1 VFAPDRPAAH
11 GSPGAVASSRSVAFR
26 TRRGLAAWSVGNRP
40 RWVIPPGERRRIG
53 PVLTVGPAGTTVVTR
68 WKETR
73 VSQLIALGFQSE
85 TDADAFMTQVVGL
98 EKAQLL
104 GLGDMVKVVRKDDGK
119 MKIKQSE
126 NLTGVGALSGAFWGM
141 LIGFIFLNPFL
152 GMAVG
157 AAAGA
162 VAGHFTDVG
171 IDDDFIK
178 SVGETIKPGQAGVF
192 LLIQQETPDKVEDAM
207 KEWQGKGVT
216 VLKTNLSAD
225 AEAKLKETFG
235 DA

>member
-1 VFAPDRPAAH
+1 M
-11 GSPGAVASSRSVAFR
+11 
-26 TRRGLAAWSVGNRP
+26 
-40 RWVIPPGERRRIG
+40 
-53 PVLTVGPAGTTVVTR
+53 
-68 WKETR
+68 
-73 VSQLIALGFQSE
+73 SQLIALGFQNE
-85 TDADAFMTQVVGL
+85 ADADAFMDEVVSL
-98 EKAQLL
+98 EKQQLL

-119 MKIKQSE
+119 VKIKQQNS
-126 NLTGVGALSGAFWGM
+126 LTGWGALSGAFWGL

-157 AAAGA
+157 TAAGA

-192 LLIQQETPDKVEDAM
+192 LLVEQETPDKVEEAM
-207 KEWQGKGVT
+207 SKWAGKVT

-225 AEAKLKETFG
+225 AEAQLKETFG
-235 DA
+235 EA

>member
-1 VFAPDRPAAH
+1 
-11 GSPGAVASSRSVAFR
+11 
-26 TRRGLAAWSVGNRP
+26 
-40 RWVIPPGERRRIG
+40 
-53 PVLTVGPAGTTVVTR
+53 
-68 WKETR
+68 

-85 TDADAFMTQVVGL
+85 TDADAFMDQVVGL

-119 MKIKQSE
+119 MKIKQSTD
-126 NLTGVGALSGAFWGM
+126 LTGMGALSGAFWGM

-162 VAGHFTDVG
+162 VAGHFTDIG

-178 SVGETIKPGQAGVF
+178 TVGETIKPGQAGVF
-192 LLIQQETPDKVEDAM
+192 LLIQEETPDKVEEAM
-207 KEWQGKGVT
+207 SEWAGKGVT
-216 VLKTNLSAD
+216 VLKTNLSTD

>member
-1 VFAPDRPAAH
+1 M
-11 GSPGAVASSRSVAFR
+11 
-26 TRRGLAAWSVGNRP
+26 
-40 RWVIPPGERRRIG
+40 
-53 PVLTVGPAGTTVVTR
+53 
-68 WKETR
+68 
-73 VSQLIALGFQSE
+73 SQLIALGFQNE
-85 TDADAFMTQVVGL
+85 ADADAFQSQVVGL

-104 GLGDMVKVVRKDDGK
+104 GLADMVKVVRKDDGK
-119 MKIKQSE
+119 MKIKQSADM
-126 NLTGVGALSGAFWGM
+126 TGMGALSGAFWGM
-141 LIGFIFLNPFL
+141 LVGFIFLNPFL

-192 LLIQQETPDKVEDAM
+192 LLVTEQTPDKVEDALT
-207 KEWQGKGVT
+207 EWQGKGVT

-235 DA
+235 DS